1 MALIDGLLQELE
13 QETLTTR
20 RVLER
25 VPGNQLAWRPHERA
39 RTLGQLAL
47 HVATVPGGVAA
58 LVGPSADENPFAV

>member
-25 VPGNQLAWRPHERA
+25 VPGNQLAPRRHERA
-39 RTLGQLAL
+39 RTLGSSPCTSRRCRAGSR
-47 HVATVPGGVAA
+47 A
-58 LVGPSADENPFAV
+58 VGPSADENPFAV